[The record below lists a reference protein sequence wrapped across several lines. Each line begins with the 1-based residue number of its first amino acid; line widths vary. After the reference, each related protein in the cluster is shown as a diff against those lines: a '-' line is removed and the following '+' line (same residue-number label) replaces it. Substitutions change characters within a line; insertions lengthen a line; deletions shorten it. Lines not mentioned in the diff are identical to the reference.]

1 MNQAKTQGTKN
12 VPAVQKGGAV
22 ALPRAWQEEL
32 AAAAKDESSKETPS
46 ITNISFRSGV
56 LSFGGQPIP
65 NNTMTAIVMQTAY
78 ERALYEGKFDPNKIK
93 NPICF
98 ALSTDGEDMAPH
110 DNSLH
115 PQNETCVGCP
125 MDEWGS
131 AGEGRRGKACKETR
145 RLALIPADKLE
156 SVDDIRTSELA
167 MAKIPVTSVS
177 NWSNYVHQVS
187 AVHNVPFWAVVT
199 RITLRPHIKN
209 QFEVF
214 FDIAETV
221 DEVEA
226 LEALKL
232 KRGHVEPFVMAPYPV
247 AVEEEEEAKP
257 VAKPAAPIKRV
268 GSRIS
273 LQKF

>member
-1 MNQAKTQGTKN
+1 MSQAKASLLTKTPN
-12 VPAVQKGGAV
+12 LPAVQKGGAV
-22 ALPRAWQEEL
+22 ALPAKWQEEL
-32 AAAAKDESSKETPS
+32 AAAAKDESAKETPS

-78 ERALYEGKFDPNKIK
+78 ERALYEGPFDPNKVK
-93 NPICF
+93 SPICF

-115 PQNETCVGCP
+115 PQNETCIGCP
-125 MDEWGS
+125 MNEWGS

-156 SVDDIRTSELA
+156 SVNDIKTSELA

-199 RITLRPHIKN
+199 RLTLRPHIKN

-221 DEVEA
+221 DDVEA

-232 KRGHVEPFVMAPYPV
+232 KRGYVEPFVMAPYPV
-247 AVEEEEEAKP
+247 ATEEEEAQPQK
-257 VAKPAAPIKRV
+257 VAPKPATKK
-268 GSRIS
+268 
-273 LQKF
+273 KF